1 MIDFYEVVLVFSR
14 VVVVGRVVWYLQE
27 WVGFEG
33 GGVDIVDR
41 DQIGFVLVGW
51 VIYYF
56 CGIYEMGF

>member
-14 VVVVGRVVWYLQE
+14 VVVVGGVVRYLQE

-33 GGVDIVDR
+33 GGVDVVDR
-41 DQIGFVLVGW
+41 DQIWFVLVGW

-56 CGIYEMGF
+56 GGIYKTGF